1 MLAWPSLDWVLSY
14 LPSFKVRYRTT
25 QGSVSH
31 FQHEIRTPL
40 SFFTEETT
48 QAPFGLCEE
57 AGLIQRPVHVGSHFV
72 EAFPL
77 QGTPHMFWKNSS
89 EGYRGNALRSH
100 D

>member
-14 LPSFKVRYRTT
+14 LLSFKVRYRTT

-72 EAFPL
+72 RRHFLVRECHTCSGKTL
-77 QGTPHMFWKNSS
+77 QRDIEEMP
-89 EGYRGNALRSH
+89 
-100 D
+100 